1 MIIDRIFK
9 DLFDEEEN
17 NDSIILQDE
26 NTNNNVDD
34 LLAMYYSGV
43 FDDLFKGDNNE
54 QNWWKDFLQPKRK
67 V

>member
-9 DLFDEEEN
+9 DLFEEEEN

-26 NTNNNVDD
+26 NANKNVDD

-54 QNWWKDFLQPKRK
+54 QNW
-67 V
+67 